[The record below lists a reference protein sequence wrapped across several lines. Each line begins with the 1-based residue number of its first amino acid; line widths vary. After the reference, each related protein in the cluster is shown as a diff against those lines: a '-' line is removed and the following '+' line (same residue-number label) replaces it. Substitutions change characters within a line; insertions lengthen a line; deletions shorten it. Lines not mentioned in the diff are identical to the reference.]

1 MPRGYCPSDLSRSE
15 IIAEARDEAIAAA
28 AEDLNTEMREQL
40 DAMTDDYDELVKVL
54 QSVTTELA
62 ALYRKVDDIDPA
74 DTSPKEV
81 AQEVHAIGDDLT
93 ALLERI
99 CNVLDEVTA

>member
-81 AQEVHAIGDDLT
+81 AQKVHAIGDTVT
-93 ALLERI
+93 ALKERI
-99 CNVLDEVTA
+99 WNVLDEVTA